1 MNMLADLITTLF
13 DRKFSPTSVRDNRKM
28 RELLR
33 DLTVE
38 SSEMSA
44 LNLAR
49 QILARELFDV
59 RAVE

>member
-44 LNLAR
+44 LNLSR
-49 QILARELFDV
+49 QILARYFE
-59 RAVE
+59 AG